1 MAKLSEASTSPKPL
15 GSKLPLSNRSI
26 LWIDDNPLN
35 NLYEQN
41 LFKQLGADITLATS
55 TAMASS
61 LQALD
66 KMHIIISVSDPYMV
80 ENGNEYTKCPAT
92 AMIRLADG
100 RIALVGNPQNEV
112 GGVPRDP
119 LYLALFDGTT
129 ESGAISICRK
139 TRIIWKA
146 CL

>member
-55 TAMASS
+55 TA
-61 LQALD
+61 QALQD
-66 KMHIIISVSDPYMV
+66 LDQNAYDLLISDIHRV
-80 ENGNEYTKCPAT
+80 ENGHGNPSAGYELLDQVRQKKMQTLFVFYTGNIA
-92 AMIRLADG
+92 RLDTKRAKLSNGAADG
-100 RIALVGNPQNEV
+100 PSALRNLVLDILQP
-112 GGVPRDP
+112 
-119 LYLALFDGTT
+119 
-129 ESGAISICRK
+129 
-139 TRIIWKA
+139 
-146 CL
+146 